1 MPNACPTRRQVTCG
15 ASLAHAMRPHARG
28 PGPGASRVKAAILG
42 AATQVLT
49 DHGVEALSLR
59 AIADVAGIG
68 VTSIYH
74 YFSSKAEILVDLASL
89 GFRDLELDIQK
100 RQQDA
105 PSPMEGGAQAFF
117 DFVRDR
123 PTLFLLMFDEHLMS
137 RSAVVRE
144 AEQAA
149 FLAYAAA
156 VRAGG
161 RIPEEIQDDVA
172 LALWALGRG
181 AAAIMSSY
189 PDGAMP
195 EEAFTRLLA
204 GANYLIERGLPPT
217 RGFALAPR
225 TDALDASIG
234 VLSFATGDEAG
245 RPSGQGR
252 RVLSPII
259 RLTPVANSLQSR
271 VVSAAL
277 TVLETEGPDRLS
289 LRTIAL
295 RAGVG
300 LGSIYYYLPSKQDL
314 LRRLAL
320 SGLGDLLDQVRRS
333 ITADGGLGP
342 MRASHKAYN
351 AFVRARPAL
360 FSLMFNPGLLS
371 QHAQLRVA
379 EGKVFDTYRAAVRA
393 EGRIPIELQDSA
405 TLAIWALGRGQASM
419 MTSYGG
425 ALPVELEKRLARG
438 AAFLIDR
445 RA

>member
-1 MPNACPTRRQVTCG
+1 
-15 ASLAHAMRPHARG
+15 MRPPARG
-28 PGPGASRVKAAILG
+28 PGRGPSRVKAAILG
-42 AATQVLT
+42 AAIQVLT
-49 DHGVEALSLR
+49 DQGVEALSLR

-74 YFSSKAEILVDLASL
+74 YFNSKAELLVDLASL
-89 GFRDLELDIQK
+89 GFRDLALDILK
-100 RQQDA
+100 RQQHA

-117 DFVRDR
+117 DFARDR

-137 RSAVVRE
+137 RSAAVRE

-149 FLAYAAA
+149 FLAYATA
-156 VRAGG
+156 VRAEG
-161 RIPEEIQDDVA
+161 RISQENQDDVA
-172 LALWALGRG
+172 LALWALVRG

-189 PDGAMP
+189 PNGAMP
-195 EEAFTRLLA
+195 GEAFARLLA
-204 GANYLIERGLPPT
+204 GANYLVGCDRSPA
-217 RGFALAPR
+217 RGFAYSPGA
-225 TDALDASIG
+225 DALDASGG
-234 VLSFATGDEAG
+234 VLSFASGDEGA
-245 RPSGQGR
+245 RPSGLGR
-252 RVLSPII
+252 RALSPTI
-259 RLTPVANSLQSR
+259 RLTPVVDSLQSR
-271 VVSAAL
+271 VVSTAL
-277 TVLETEGPDRLS
+277 TLLETEGRDHLS

-300 LGSIYYYLPSKQDL
+300 LGSIYHYLPSKQDL

-320 SGLGDLLDQVRRS
+320 IGLGDLLDQVRRAIS
-333 ITADGGLGP
+333 ADSDLGP
-342 MRASHKAYN
+342 MRASHRAYN

-379 EGKVFDTYRAAVRA
+379 EGQVFDTYRAAVRA
-393 EGRIPIELQDSA
+393 DGRIPIERRDCA

-425 ALPVELEKRLARG
+425 ALPVELEVSLARG